1 MSKLEAKLSAN
12 GMRNVAISKVES
24 DFDFGV
30 GDNRYSCP
38 WFVAAF
44 LSPKIAQLHAL
55 DPSIC
60 EFHVE
65 TKDHKQEFD
74 KFLSLGCGLSFVIDN
89 ENLLVVRSIVRELG
103 NCELYSLIVEGLE
116 GDLNVSNVFERLRD
130 SETFDFA
137 SE

>member
-12 GMRNVAISKVES
+12 GMRNIAISRVEN
-24 DFDFGV
+24 DFNFVV

-60 EFHVE
+60 EFYLE
-65 TKDHKQEFD
+65 TKDHKHEFE
-74 KFLSLGCGLSFVIDN
+74 KFLSLGCLLSFVIDD
-89 ENLLVVRSIVRELG
+89 ENLMVMRSIVRELG
-103 NCELYSLIVEGLE
+103 NCELYGLIVDGLE

-130 SETFDFA
+130 SETFDFV